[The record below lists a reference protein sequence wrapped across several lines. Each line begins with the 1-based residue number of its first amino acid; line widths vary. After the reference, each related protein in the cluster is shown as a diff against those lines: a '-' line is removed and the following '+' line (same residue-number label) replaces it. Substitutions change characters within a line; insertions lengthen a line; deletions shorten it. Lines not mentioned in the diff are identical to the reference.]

1 MSYTPNT
8 GQARG
13 SLSPHGTNNRD
24 RAMSEARMGLQWVLT
39 KQSAE
44 HKDLLGKASCLAGQL
59 QGWGCGGVSLS
70 CCHFALP
77 SRTETQRGTWQHE
90 LPAQPFQK
98 AAAWRGP
105 ARAGNRTFIPCIH
118 QTQLQFYRETQDIS
132 LDTCSSAQSPKATPT
147 GWTSWNHAGNELG
160 TYFLEDCSHML
171 SLRQVRSVAIQFMD
185 CHYT

>member
-1 MSYTPNT
+1 MISVPGKHGILLPGFTHAATRLASCALVLTLSCLAAGDNQHLFLGELKTPNM

-24 RAMSEARMGLQWVLT
+24 KAMSEVWVGSQWVLT

-44 HKDLLGKASCLAGQL
+44 HKDLLGKASCLVGQL
-59 QGWGCGGVSLS
+59 QGRGCGGLSLS
-70 CCHFALP
+70 CCHFAVP

-105 ARAGNRTFIPCIH
+105 AQAGNRTFIPCI
-118 QTQLQFYRETQDIS
+118 QPDTALVLQGNAGY
-132 LDTCSSAQSPKATPT
+132 QS
-147 GWTSWNHAGNELG
+147 
-160 TYFLEDCSHML
+160 
-171 SLRQVRSVAIQFMD
+171 
-185 CHYT
+185 